1 DDDLRDCGDAARPN
15 RSWAAPDAL
24 RAGLRNLGYVD
35 GGNLV
40 IEPRYAG
47 GQVERLS
54 TLAAEL
60 VRLKVDLLVTAAAGS
75 ARAARKATSTAPQL
89 KTADDAASAL
99 GLTVLPVAVKGPRSG
114 DLDRAFATI
123 EKEHLRSLL
132 VIGDSTL
139 GVQRDRIA
147 ELSIKHRLPT

>member
-1 DDDLRDCGDAARPN
+1 GRAELQPGDPHRRSRLHHRARPDRVRGPEHPGADRARAGQEVLPRCVGNREGTARDDDLRDCGDAARPN

-35 GGNLV
+35 GGTLV

-99 GLTVLPVAVKGPRSG
+99 G
-114 DLDRAFATI
+114 
-123 EKEHLRSLL
+123 
-132 VIGDSTL
+132 
-139 GVQRDRIA
+139 
-147 ELSIKHRLPT
+147 